1 MSSHPRES
9 LNPDFANPLRF
20 SLMALLTKVEKMP
33 FRQARDFLATSD
45 SQLSKHGS
53 ALAEAGYVKIH
64 KSFTGKTP
72 VTAYSATSAGV
83 KAWEAHL
90 SALRSIVGEG

>member
-1 MSSHPRES
+1 MATHPRTE

-20 SLMALLTKVEKMP
+20 SLMALLSKVEKMP
-33 FRQARDFLATSD
+33 FKEARAFLDTSD
-45 SQLSKHGS
+45 SQLSKHAS
-53 ALAEAGYVKIH
+53 ALADAGYVKIH

-90 SALRSIVGEG
+90 GALRSIVEGG